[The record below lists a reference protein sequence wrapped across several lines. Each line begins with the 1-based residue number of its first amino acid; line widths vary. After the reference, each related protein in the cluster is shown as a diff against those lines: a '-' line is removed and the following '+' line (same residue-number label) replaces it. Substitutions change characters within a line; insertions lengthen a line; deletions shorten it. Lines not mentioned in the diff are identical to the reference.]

1 MKPIVLNNNK
11 SFEAFINVVGNSQV
25 TSVEDHNKAVKQF
38 IELYNAGKVSIEAFT
53 GSDGKIVLGF
63 K

>member
-1 MKPIVLNNNK
+1 MQPIILNNNK
-11 SFEAFINVVGNSQV
+11 SFEAFINVTGVKQE
-25 TSVEDHNKAVKQF
+25 TSTEEHNKAVMAF

>member
-1 MKPIVLNNNK
+1 MKIVLNNNK
-11 SFEAFINVVGNSQV
+11 SFEAFINVAGVKQE
-25 TSVEDHNKAVKQF
+25 TSTEDHNKAVMAF

>member
-1 MKPIVLNNNK
+1 MQPIVLNNNK

-25 TSVEDHNKAVKQF
+25 TSVEDHNKAVMQF

>member
-1 MKPIVLNNNK
+1 MQKIVLNNNK
-11 SFEAFINVVGNSQV
+11 SFEAFINVAGNSQE
-25 TSVEDHNKAVKQF
+25 TSVESHNKAVMQF

>member
-1 MKPIVLNNNK
+1 MKQIILNNNK
-11 SFEAFINVVGNSQV
+11 SFEAFINVVGNSQE
-25 TSVEDHNKAVKQF
+25 TSTEDHNKAVMAF